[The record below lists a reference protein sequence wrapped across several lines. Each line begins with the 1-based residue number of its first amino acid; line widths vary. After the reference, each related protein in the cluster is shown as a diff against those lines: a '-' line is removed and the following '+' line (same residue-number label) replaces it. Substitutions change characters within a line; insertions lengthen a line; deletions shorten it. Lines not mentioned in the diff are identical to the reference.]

1 MKKVLLCLSLLC
13 ACAGKIDMNAAMSNE
28 FLHEDVVQKGHAQEE
43 LEKVKSQ
50 LVALGYSFHT
60 KPEGQKMTT
69 TLSNVVLLAP
79 DFEKNSP
86 AGKVRIL
93 RHELVHVKQWRKYGI
108 TGFASKYSVEGQ
120 RWVLE
125 MHGYRQD
132 IRDRCDMGNSR
143 KSILKRIDSVSN
155 SFPKSYKLVSL
166 EHEKVKEATLFVLM
180 EELDSYESCPDA

>member
-1 MKKVLLCLSLLC
+1 MKKILLSLSLLC
-13 ACAGKIDMNAAMSNE
+13 ACAGKIDMSAAMSDQ
-28 FLHEDVVQKGHAQEE
+28 FLHKDVVQKGHAQEE
-43 LEKVKSQ
+43 LEKVKAE
-50 LVALGYSFHT
+50 LKALGYSFQT

-69 TLSNVVLLAP
+69 TLFNVVLLAP
-79 DFEKNSP
+79 DFEENSP
-86 AGKVRIL
+86 AGKVRTL
-93 RHELVHVKQWRKYGI
+93 RHELVHAKQWREYGI

-143 KSILKRIDSVSN
+143 ASILKRIDRTSET
-155 SFPKSYKLVSL
+155 FPASYKLVSL
-166 EHEKVKEATLFVLM
+166 DHAKVKEATLFVLM